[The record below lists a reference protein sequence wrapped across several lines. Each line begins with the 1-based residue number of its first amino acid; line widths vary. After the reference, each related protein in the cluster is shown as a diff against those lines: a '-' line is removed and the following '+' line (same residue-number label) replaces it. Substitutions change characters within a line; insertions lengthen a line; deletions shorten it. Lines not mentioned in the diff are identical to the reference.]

1 MSRTLFFAI
10 IGIAMCVAAG
20 CNGSETTQTYN
31 VPTGG
36 NANRGKALMV
46 AFSCGACHVIPG
58 VPNANGLVGPPLNS
72 YARRT
77 FVAGEVPN
85 NADNLVQWI
94 KSPKS
99 IEPGTAMPEL
109 GLSDQQARDM
119 AAYLYT
125 LR

>member
-1 MSRTLFFAI
+1 MSRIVLVMV
-10 IGIAMCVAAG
+10 GIATCLTAG
-20 CNGSETTQTYN
+20 CRGGKTTQTYN

-36 NANRGKALMV
+36 DANRGKVLMV
-46 AFSCGACHVIPG
+46 AFSCGSCHVIPG

-94 KSPKS
+94 KSP
-99 IEPGTAMPEL
+99 T
-109 GLSDQQARDM
+109 
-119 AAYLYT
+119 
-125 LR
+125 